1 MPLFSFFNLL
11 TETTVNCRCPLQ
23 SLNWGYCKEKNAKSG
38 FVKDIPWCPS
48 PLVTSSTTCVCLLLW
63 EQTGG
68 QVTNRR
74 RRMQA
79 VKHMERPCPG
89 QVPLPCCNARN
100 VTVRKWHCPNRWELY
115 PRSFLLQQFNLD
127 SKILMMKELFYN
139 FSCCMRGEWSHRR
152 WLWRGGIM

>member
-23 SLNWGYCKEKNAKSG
+23 SLNWGCCKEKNAKSG

-63 EQTGG
+63 ERTGG

>member
-48 PLVTSSTTCVCLLLW
+48 PLVTSSTTCVCFCGNRQEDRW
-63 EQTGG
+63 QTGG
-68 QVTNRR
+68 EECRQLNTWRDLV
-74 RRMQA
+74 
-79 VKHMERPCPG
+79 
-89 QVPLPCCNARN
+89 LARCLYPAAMPEMSLLKSG
-100 VTVRKWHCPNRWELY
+100 TAQTRWESY